1 MKKTTVGRLAA
12 KRAGPLHE
20 HGDDAQFVMMMM
32 MMMMVVVRMMM
43 MR

>member
-32 MMMMVVVRMMM
+32 MMVVVRMMM